1 MHKLKLLSL
10 ALTAAMA
17 VGMATP
23 PATAGRNAP
32 EKRLR
37 DNTDWWPQYLDLS
50 PLRANETSGSPY
62 GPDFDYAQAFAGLDL
77 DAVRHDLAEL
87 MTRSQPWWPADYGH
101 YGPLFIRLAWHAS
114 GTYRLLDGRGGVDG
128 GQVRFDP
135 LRSWP
140 DNASLDK
147 AVRLLW
153 PIKQKY
159 GRRISWADLIVLA
172 GNVALESMGFRT
184 LGFAGGRTDD
194 WMAEVVDWGPEQAFL
209 ASQRHASDGRLMKP
223 LAADRMGLIYVNP
236 EGPGGDPDPVK
247 AARFVR
253 QSFARMGMDDED
265 TVALIAGGHTF
276 GKTHGAHRA
285 ADCLGPEPAVAPV
298 EQQGFGWA
306 NRCGKGHSED
316 TITSG
321 LEGAWSANPIAW
333 TSQFLDNLFGFEW
346 VRTRSPGGA
355 IQWVPKDESA
365 HQLVPDAHVPDRRHP
380 PIMLTTDL
388 ALKFDPAYRKIAL
401 KFRDD
406 PDAFAQAFA
415 RAWFKLTHRDMGPR
429 SRYLGPDVPTETF
442 AWQDPVPPVDHKLVD
457 AGAVQEL
464 KQAIRGS
471 GLGIPERVRVA
482 WAAAASYRDTDHRG
496 GTNGGRVRLAP
507 QIDWPVN
514 SPDELRRVL
523 AVLERIRER
532 FNRRRHDGMRVSM
545 ADLVVLAG
553 ATAIEDAAGAA
564 GFSVAVPFRPGRSD
578 ADREMTDVGSL
589 AALEPKTDGFRN
601 YYGPDARLK
610 PAEALVERADL
621 LRLTVPETVVLVGGM
636 RALGANA
643 DGSALGVLTDRP
655 GVLSTDFFVNLLDM
669 GTVWRKSEGENV
681 YVGFDRVSG
690 ARRWTASEVDL
701 VLGAHPELRA
711 VAEVY
716 AAQDGRERFVRDF
729 VAAWTKVMN
738 LGRF

>member
-1 MHKLKLLSL
+1 MYGLKHLVL
-10 ALTAAMA
+10 ALTAAAA
-17 VGMATP
+17 VGAAIPSASAETS
-23 PATAGRNAP
+23 AA

-37 DNTDWWPQYLDLS
+37 DNTDWWPRYLDLS
-50 PLRANETSGSPY
+50 PLRANEVSGDPY
-62 GPDFDYAQAFAGLDL
+62 GPDFDYAQAFAELDL
-77 DAVRHDLAEL
+77 EAVKRDLAEL

-114 GTYRLLDGRGGVDG
+114 GTYRLLDGRGGADG
-128 GQVRFDP
+128 GQIRFDP

-153 PIKQKY
+153 PVKQKY
-159 GRRISWADLIVLA
+159 GRRISWGDLIVLA
-172 GNVALESMGFRT
+172 GNVALESMGLRT
-184 LGFAGGRTDD
+184 LGFAGGRSDD
-194 WMAEVVDWGPEQAFL
+194 WVAEVVDWGPEQAFL
-209 ASQRHASDGRLMKP
+209 ASQRHAADGRLRKP

-236 EGPGGDPDPVK
+236 EGPGGKPDPLA
-247 AARFVR
+247 AARFIR

-276 GKTHGAHRA
+276 GKAHGAHRA
-285 ADCLGPEPAVAPV
+285 ADCLGPEPAAAPV

-316 TITSG
+316 TVTSG
-321 LEGAWSANPIAW
+321 LEGAWSADPIAW
-333 TSQFLDNLFGFEW
+333 TSQFLDNLFAFEW
-346 VRTRSPGGA
+346 VETRSPGGA
-355 IQWVPKDESA
+355 IQWVPKDENA

-388 ALKFDPAYRKIAL
+388 ALKFDPAYREIAQR
-401 KFRDD
+401 FRDD
-406 PDAFAQAFA
+406 PDAFARAFA
-415 RAWFKLTHRDMGPR
+415 RAWFKLTHRDLGPR
-429 SRYLGPDVPTETF
+429 ARYLGPDVPAEVF
-442 AWQDPVPPVDHKLVD
+442 AWQDPVPPVDHELVD
-457 AGAVQEL
+457 AQAVRAL
-464 KQAIRGS
+464 KKAIRES
-471 GLGIPERVRVA
+471 GLGIAERVRAA
-482 WAAAASYRDTDHRG
+482 WASAASYRDTDHRG
-496 GTNGGRVRLAP
+496 GTNGGRIRLAP

-523 AVLERIRER
+523 ATLEKIADR
-532 FNRRRHDGMRVSM
+532 FNRGRRDGMRVSM

-553 ATAIEDAAGAA
+553 ATAIEDAARAA
-564 GFSVAVPFRPGRSD
+564 GFPITVPFRPGRTD
-578 ADREMTDVGSL
+578 ASAEMTDVDSF
-589 AALEPKTDGFRN
+589 AALEPKADGFRN
-601 YYGPDARLK
+601 HYGAESHLK

-621 LRLTVPETVVLVGGM
+621 LGLTVPEMVVLVGGM

-643 DGSALGVLTDRP
+643 DGSRVGVLTERP

-669 GTVWRKSEGENV
+669 NTVWRKDGGL
-681 YVGFDRVSG
+681 YAGFDRATG

-701 VLGAHPELRA
+701 VIGAHPELRA
-711 VAEVY
+711 VAEVH
-716 AAQDGRERFVRDF
+716 AARDGGERFVRDF